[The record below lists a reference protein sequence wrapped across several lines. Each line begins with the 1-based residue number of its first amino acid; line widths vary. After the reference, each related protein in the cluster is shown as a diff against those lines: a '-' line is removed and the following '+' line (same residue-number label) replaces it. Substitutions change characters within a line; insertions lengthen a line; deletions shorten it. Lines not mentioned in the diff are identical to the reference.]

1 MTVHNVKGLQA
12 YFIRTLAA
20 LWRSI
25 LTIKANKT
33 HSSNA
38 KRAEHHQL
46 KQL

>member
-1 MTVHNVKGLQA
+1 M
-12 YFIRTLAA
+12 YFIRILAA
-20 LWRSI
+20 LWPSM
-25 LTIKANKT
+25 LAIKANKT